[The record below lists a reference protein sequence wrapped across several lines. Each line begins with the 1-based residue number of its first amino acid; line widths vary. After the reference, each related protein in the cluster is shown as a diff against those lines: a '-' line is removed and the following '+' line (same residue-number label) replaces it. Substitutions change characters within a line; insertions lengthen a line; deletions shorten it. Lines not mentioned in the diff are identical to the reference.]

1 MRPRTL
7 LPVLRSIQ
15 HTCATIRRI
24 VAAAIHD
31 ARCTVDEPRIPVAH
45 STIDPSLQLVE
56 VVVWGCVPVF
66 SCHCRVGLHRV
77 QPVEEACDPLQLCW
91 RAILTDR
98 IWVCAEVDLGEQSI
112 PALGSGSLAQVI
124 IQLTEVTDTSCLD
137 DAAAPPTA
145 PLKICASC
153 WLPEEWRRRV
163 RAPLAVAEVPA
174 TCLDPLV
181 IPASA
186 CIRPCLVHISKVC
199 VQIDVVWEMNGS
211 RRVAPRLVV
220 PPRRL
225 RNHRLWRTEHFSG
238 RPIPFCLCVRPK
250 FHVGVHIAGHLAA
263 RHSNCSHHRRR
274 IGSSLSC
281 TAPRRPQC

>member
-66 SCHCRVGLHRV
+66 SCHCRIGLHCV
-77 QPVEEACDPLQLCW
+77 QPVEEASDPLQFCW

-124 IQLTEVTDTSCLD
+124 IQLTEVTDASCLD

-145 PLKICASC
+145 SLKICASC
-153 WLPEEWRRRV
+153 WLPEKWRRRV
-163 RAPLAVAEVPA
+163 RASLAVAEVPA

-181 IPASA
+181 VPAIP
-186 CIRPCLVHISKVC
+186 CRIHILEIR
-199 VQIDVVWEMNGS
+199 VQVDIGPVEFLATC
-211 RRVAPRLVV
+211 RAPAPVIPLWCF
-220 PPRRL
+220 
-225 RNHRLWRTEHFSG
+225 RNLGLGGTEHFSR
-238 RPIPFCLCVRPK
+238 RPIPFCLRASPHY
-250 FHVGVHIAGHLAA
+250 HVGVDIAGHPAASQIILLCCALVVLVRLLQLAT
-263 RHSNCSHHRRR
+263 
-274 IGSSLSC
+274 G
-281 TAPRRPQC
+281 